1 MAATTFPALVT
12 QSSGN
17 VRKALQGGVLIAPIT
32 AAIPASYT
40 AMNTATPPA
49 PVLQTLTGFSSL
61 GLITTAGAVF
71 SKSITTSEVDAWGVG
86 DPVRTDMTKKVT
98 TLHVAGLESN
108 KNTIATYFNVD
119 PSTLVPNATTGELT
133 IPETGSLSTINYRVL
148 VISQDGAAGSEYWI
162 IRLLARASITAVGDF
177 TMANGDNDIQYDMT
191 FTAYPDAV
199 TGVSVYTTFAG
210 PGWLANKT
218 QAGF

>member
-17 VRKALQGGVLIAPIT
+17 VRKALAGGVLIAPIT
-32 AAIPASYT
+32 AAIPASLT
-40 AMNTATPPA
+40 AMDTGTPPK

-61 GLITTAGAVF
+61 GLITTDGAVF
-71 SKSITTSEVDAWGVG
+71 SKSITTSEVDAWGIG
-86 DPVRTDMTKKVT
+86 DPVRTDMQKKVT
-98 TLHVAGLESN
+98 TLKVTGLESN
-108 KNTIATYFNVD
+108 KNTLATYYNVD

-133 IPETGSLSTINYRVL
+133 ISETGALTTIYYRILVL
-148 VISQDGAAGSEYWI
+148 SQDGAAGSEYWVA
-162 IRLLARASITAVGDF
+162 RLLPRASMTAVGDLV
-177 TMANGDNDIQYDMT
+177 MANGDNDVRYDMT

-199 TGVSVYTTFAG
+199 TGVSVQTTYAG